1 MQKTSNSFSL
11 LVAMGAALMP
21 IWGVISQRLMPQMP
35 YCFSSRMASA
45 RVMLWMLRVSLSSVL

>member
-21 IWGVISQRLMPQMP
+21 IWGVNSQRLMPQMP

-45 RVMLWMLRVSLSSVL
+45 RVTLWMLRVSL